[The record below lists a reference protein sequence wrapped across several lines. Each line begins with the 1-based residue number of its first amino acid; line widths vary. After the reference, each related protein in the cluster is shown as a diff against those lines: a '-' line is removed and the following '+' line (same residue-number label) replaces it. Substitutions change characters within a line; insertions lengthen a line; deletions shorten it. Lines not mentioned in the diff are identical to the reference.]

1 MAILSMTGFGKANG
15 TWQDKKINIEIRSLN
30 SKGADIHL
38 RTPNFYREKE
48 MVLRSKLAQVLDR
61 GKIDFSLNVELER
74 EQNLVFNRTL
84 FVQYYQEFK
93 SLANE
98 LGESQSDLFLLV
110 SRMPNVMMQEK
121 EELHTEEW
129 IFIEN
134 LVQNAI
140 ADLQAFRLQEGAV
153 LARDM
158 ENRIQC
164 IMALLAEVAPHEAQ
178 RIVVVRE
185 RLQTQLQQHVS
196 ASVNAERL
204 EQELVYY
211 LDKFELSEEKTRLAA
226 HCAYFL
232 KTLHEEQAGRKLGFI
247 AQEIGREIN
256 TLGSK
261 ANHLQIQQ
269 IVVQMKDELE
279 KIKEQVLNIL

>member
-1 MAILSMTGFGKANG
+1 M
-15 TWQDKKINIEIRSLN
+15 E
-30 SKGADIHL
+30 
-38 RTPNFYREKE
+38 
-48 MVLRSKLAQVLDR
+48 LRSKLAQVLDR

>member
-48 MVLRSKLAQVLDR
+48 MELRTKLAQVLDR

-164 IMALLAEVAPHEAQ
+164 IMTLLAEVAPHEAQ

-185 RLQTQLQQHVS
+185 RLQAQLQQHVS

>member
-110 SRMPNVMMQEK
+110 TRMPNVMMQEK

>member
-38 RTPNFYREKE
+38 RTPSFYREKE
-48 MVLRSKLAQVLDR
+48 MELRSKLAQVLDR

-98 LGESQSDLFLLV
+98 LGESQADLFLLV

-211 LDKFELSEEKTRLAA
+211 MDKFELSEEKTRLAA